1 METILIIIIIIAV
14 IIGFIYYFLNRH
26 MGDTY
31 TREMINQLEQMPDAE
46 WTKQINEKQ
55 AQLEKTIF
63 KNVVTKESF
72 IYFGQGNFIQSG
84 SDIAQAKFLKVGE
97 NQTYIE
103 EFYTEPRYSVA
114 GRYNTD
120 YYIIYFDG
128 KAYVSLS
135 LLQTLYL
142 FDESKWRKILY
153 PVEFIDG
160 FGYNFSEFLKLS
172 LPGRHPNE
180 KWLEDTSTE
189 TCNRLYFKDLTVEE
203 ILSLPV
209 KNPH

>member
-1 METILIIIIIIAV
+1 MEIILIIIVIAV
-14 IIGFIYYFLNRH
+14 ILGFLYYSKNK
-26 MGDTY
+26 GEDGV
-31 TREMINQLEQMPDAE
+31 EKMINQLEQMTDAE
-46 WTKQINEKQ
+46 WTKQVNEKQ
-55 AQLEKTIF
+55 AQLEKTRF
-63 KNVVTKESF
+63 KNLVTKESF
-72 IYFGQGNFIQSG
+72 VYFGKGNFIQLG
-84 SDIAQAKFLKVGE
+84 SDIVQAKFLKIVE

-114 GRYNTD
+114 GRYDNE

-153 PVEFIDG
+153 SVEFIDG

-203 ILSLPV
+203 ILSVPV

>member
-1 METILIIIIIIAV
+1 METIFIIIVIAV
-14 IIGFIYYFLNRH
+14 VLGFLFYSKNK
-26 MGDTY
+26 GEDGVKK
-31 TREMINQLEQMPDAE
+31 MINQLEQMTDAE
-46 WTKQINEKQ
+46 WTKQVNEKQ
-55 AQLEKTIF
+55 SQLEKTRF
-63 KNVVTKESF
+63 KNLVTKESF
-72 IYFGQGNFIQSG
+72 VYFGQGNFIQSG
-84 SDIAQAKFLKVGE
+84 SNIAQAKFLKVGE

-103 EFYTEPRYSVA
+103 EFYTEPRYSVV
-114 GRYNTD
+114 GRYDNE

-142 FDESKWRKILY
+142 FDESKWRKILF
-153 PVEFIDG
+153 PVEFVYG

-172 LPGRHPNE
+172 LPRRHPNE

-203 ILSLPV
+203 ILSVPA

>member
-1 METILIIIIIIAV
+1 METILIIIIIAV
-14 IIGFIYYFLNRH
+14 VIGFICFFLNRH
-26 MGDTY
+26 TWDACAK
-31 TREMINQLEQMPDAE
+31 EMINQLEQLPDAE
-46 WTKQINEKQ
+46 WTKRVSEKQ
-55 AQLEKTIF
+55 VQLEKTRF
-63 KNVVTKESF
+63 KNLVTKESF
-72 IYFGQGNFIQSG
+72 VYFGQGNFIQSG
-84 SDIAQAKFLKVGE
+84 SDIAQAKFLKIVE

-103 EFYTEPRYSVA
+103 EFYTDPCYSVA
-114 GRYNTD
+114 GRYNTN
-120 YYIIYFDG
+120 YYIIYYDG

-160 FGYNFSEFLKLS
+160 SGYNFSEFLKLS
-172 LPGRHPNE
+172 LPGRHSNE

-203 ILSLPV
+203 ILSVPV

>member
-1 METILIIIIIIAV
+1 MEIILITIIAIVV
-14 IIGFIYYFLNRH
+14 ILGFLYYSQNK
-26 MGDTY
+26 GVKDGV
-31 TREMINQLEQMPDAE
+31 EKMINQVERMSDTE
-46 WTKQINEKQ
+46 WARQVNEKQ
-55 AQLEKTIF
+55 MQLEKTVF

-72 IYFGQGNFIQSG
+72 VYFEQGNFIRSG
-84 SDIAQAKFLKVGE
+84 SDIAQAKFLKIVE

-120 YYIIYFDG
+120 YYIIYYDG

-160 FGYNFSEFLKLS
+160 YGYNFSEFLKLS

-203 ILSLPV
+203 ILSVPA

>member
-1 METILIIIIIIAV
+1 METILIIVVIAV
-14 IIGFIYYFLNRH
+14 ILGFLYYSQKKSAKD
-26 MGDTY
+26 GIKEIT
-31 TREMINQLEQMPDAE
+31 NQVEQMSDTE
-46 WTKQINEKQ
+46 WEEQVNEKQ
-55 AQLEKTIF
+55 VQLEKTIF
-63 KNVVTKESF
+63 KNVVTKTVF
-72 IYFGQGNFIQSG
+72 FYFEQGSFIQSG
-84 SDIAQAKFLKVGE
+84 EDPYRARYIKICE
-97 NQTYIE
+97 NQSYIE
-103 EFYTEPRYSVA
+103 EFYTEPRYSIA

-153 PVEFIDG
+153 TVEFIDG

-172 LPGRHPNE
+172 LPERHPNE
-180 KWLEDTSTE
+180 KWLEDTSTD

-203 ILSLPV
+203 ILTVPV
-209 KNPH
+209 KIPR

>member
-1 METILIIIIIIAV
+1 METILIIMVIAV
-14 IIGFIYYFLNRH
+14 VLGFLYYSKNK
-26 MGDTY
+26 GVKGGV
-31 TREMINQLEQMPDAE
+31 EKMINQVEQMSDIE
-46 WTKQINEKQ
+46 WAGQVNEKQ
-55 AQLEKTIF
+55 VQLEKTIF
-63 KNVVTKESF
+63 KNIVTKAVF
-72 IYFGQGNFIQSG
+72 FYFGQGGFIQYGEEPSR
-84 SDIAQAKFLKVGE
+84 ARYLKICE
-97 NQTYIE
+97 NQSYIE
-103 EFYTEPRYSVA
+103 EFYTEPRYSIA
-114 GRYNTD
+114 GKYNTD

-172 LPGRHPNE
+172 LPERHPNE
-180 KWLEDTSTE
+180 KWLEDTSTD
-189 TCNRLYFKDLTVEE
+189 TCNRFYFKDLSVDE
-203 ILSLPV
+203 ILSAPV